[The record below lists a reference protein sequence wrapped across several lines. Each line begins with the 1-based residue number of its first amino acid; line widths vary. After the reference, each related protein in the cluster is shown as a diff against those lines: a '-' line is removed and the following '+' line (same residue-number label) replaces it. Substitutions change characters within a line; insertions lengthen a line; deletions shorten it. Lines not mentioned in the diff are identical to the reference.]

1 MSLKAVD
8 EDFVE
13 LSGLPPY
20 TQEVDDDD
28 PRSASAE
35 IGSTDVSPSAADEQ
49 DSESAPAGD
58 EDEEEYDEQE
68 DEEDDDVEEG
78 EIVPADD
85 DDDDEEEEEDEEA
98 LPVQKAKKRPGRK
111 PKSKYHSWTVDEM
124 KAVIMSEL
132 GEFRGISRMR
142 KKYLMSLC
150 EFVEEYQE
158 EKNKKRRQPVFEQK
172 RDKKKR
178 KNS

>member
-78 EIVPADD
+78 EIVPAD